1 MRLKRFS
8 MGVAAAAL
16 LASSA
21 QALVLPQTQPAPA
34 PAAPAPPASAAAGAL
49 DPAAEQAAARPVTPP
64 SEFTLAEGIIV
75 TVNDEIVTSFDLRQ
89 RMLSIIAMS
98 QVQPTAETLP
108 QIQRQALNALI
119 NEHLQRQELRNYK
132 DLVISDAE
140 VDEEIADMAQGAGTS
155 VENFLA
161 FLQQGGIRIATLR
174 EQIRTEVAWRALV
187 GGRFNNQAKVS
198 RAQVDQAMRQLTE
211 AASKPQYLIGEIYLE
226 YAKHGG
232 AQQTVNGAQ
241 QLITQMIQGAPFQA
255 VAQQFSDAPSA
266 PRGGDAGWIVDGSVQ
281 PALQEAMNQLD
292 AGQLSRPIPVD
303 GGVYIIYMRDKR
315 AGAATNLVQMKQIM
329 VEVPETATPD
339 QVAAATARLEAL
351 RPQITCD
358 TMLARATSEQGLLGN
373 DLGESDIADLAPQFQ
388 QIARSGEVGTI
399 SAPVRTPLG
408 VHLVAVC
415 GRRVGGPD
423 VPTFQQ
429 VENRLQNQNLAML
442 ARRYIRDL
450 RADALIEE
458 K

>member
-16 LASSA
+16 LAGSA
-21 QALVLPQTQPAPA
+21 QAYVQAQPAQPQA
-34 PAAPAPPASAAAGAL
+34 PATAPSGSAAAGAL
-49 DPAAEQAAARPVTPP
+49 NPAAEQAAARPAASP

-98 QVQPTAETLP
+98 QVQPTQESLP
-108 QIQRQALNALI
+108 AIQRQALNALI
-119 NEHLQRQELRNYK
+119 NEHLQRQELKKYK

-140 VDEEIADMAQGAGTS
+140 VDEEIADMARGSGTS

-161 FLQQGGIRIATLR
+161 FLQQGGIRVENFR
-174 EQIRTEVAWRALV
+174 EQIRTETAWRALV
-187 GGRFNNQAKVS
+187 GGRFNSQARVS
-198 RAQVDQAMRQLTE
+198 RSQVEQTLRQITE

-232 AQQTVNGAQ
+232 PQATVNGAQ
-241 QLITQMIQGAPFQA
+241 QLITQMIQGAPFQN
-255 VAQQFSDAPSA
+255 VAEQFSDAPTA
-266 PRGGDAGWIVDGSVQ
+266 PRGGDAGWVVEGSVQ
-281 PALQEAMNQLD
+281 PALQQALNQLE

-315 AGAATNLVQMKQIM
+315 AGAATNLVQLKQIM
-329 VEVPETATPD
+329 VEVPETATPE
-339 QVAAATARLEAL
+339 QVAAASARLEAI

-373 DLGESDIADLAPQFQ
+373 DLGESDIGDLAPQFQ
-388 QIARSGEVGTI
+388 QIARSGEVGSI

-408 VHLVAVC
+408 VHLIAVC
-415 GRRVGGPD
+415 GRRMGGPD
-423 VPTFQQ
+423 VPTYQQ
-429 VENRLQNQNLAML
+429 VENRLHNQNLAML
-442 ARRYIRDL
+442 GRRYMRDL